1 MGKSLLYMYLMK
13 VRREYFPIG
22 MGLHLT
28 RRVIIIQKRQYA
40 FFFLSEMEQSKSIGE
55 IVI

>member
-1 MGKSLLYMYLMK
+1 MYLMK